1 MLGETKGEEMNDYA
15 MICKYWALGLAAAA
29 TSFCLCGKP
38 AIGLALAVSSLL
50 FSLFAKLMEG
60 KIDNAS

>member
-1 MLGETKGEEMNDYA
+1 MLGETKGEEMNDSV
-15 MICKYWALGLAAAA
+15 MIVKYCALGLAAAA

-50 FSLFAKLMEG
+50 SSLFAMLVER

>member
-1 MLGETKGEEMNDYA
+1 MFGKTKGKEMSDA
-15 MICKYWALGLAAAA
+15 SMTCKYWALGLAAAA

-50 FSLFAKLMEG
+50 FSLFAMLVER